1 MKSGKT
7 IIALASALLLGA
19 AGTGLWLASKPGQSS
34 GPSASHPQS
43 PISNPPSL
51 PLHPVVTRILREGP
65 DLPYLK
71 FNYLIKEL
79 PLNLAAHDIQA
90 LITFI
95 SAPAPAKFQDA
106 EWGSLVND
114 IEECLTVQTLP
125 SPQVAQALIAIFRD
139 PQKIQMQRDYA
150 LQHIGGFAI
159 YLIHTG
165 VPTSV
170 GQPPSSSPPTI
181 HSQLSTLP
189 PSSPSTIH
197 SQPSTLLP
205 LLLNELK
212 SAAAHS
218 SQPWSGTALNL
229 LDGLLRAATYRAVD
243 IPGLDA
249 ASLVEIAIP
258 IARDPSAPLNA
269 RLPALQVA
277 ARHDSPAAR
286 DLARQI
292 LATPDSSLMLIQSAS
307 AALAAVGT
315 AADLPLLHTA
325 TVTATRHTAPALNEA
340 IRAIQNRSRPH

>member
-1 MKSGKT
+1 MPRSHRHLLLAT
-7 IIALASALLLGA
+7 ALIAVAGIGIFSALR
-19 AGTGLWLASKPGQSS
+19 SHKSEIPPPQSS
-34 GPSASHPQS
+34 
-43 PISNPPSL
+43 IKNPPPL
-51 PLHPVVTRILREGP
+51 PLHPVVIRIVREGP
-65 DLPYLK
+65 ALPYLK

-95 SAPAPAKFQDA
+95 SAPRPPKFQDA

-125 SPQVAQALIAIFRD
+125 SPQVADALIAIFRD

-165 VPTSV
+165 ALTSV
-170 GQPPSSSPPTI
+170 GQPPSSSP
-181 HSQLSTLP
+181 STLF
-189 PSSPSTIH
+189 
-197 SQPSTLLP
+197 LP
-205 LLLNELK
+205 LLAELK
-212 SAAAHS
+212 SAATHS

-229 LDGLLRAATYRAVD
+229 LDGLLRAAEYRSVE

-249 ASLVEIAIP
+249 ASLVGIAIP

-292 LATPDSSLMLIQSAS
+292 LAAPDSSLMLIQSAS
-307 AALAAVGT
+307 AALAALGT
-315 AADLPLLHTA
+315 ADDLPLLHTA
-325 TVTATRHTAPALNEA
+325 STSASRHTAPALNEA
-340 IRAIQNRSRPH
+340 IRAIQNRSAPH

>member
-1 MKSGKT
+1 MPRSHRHLLLAT
-7 IIALASALLLGA
+7 ALIAVAGIGIFSALR
-19 AGTGLWLASKPGQSS
+19 SHKSEIPPPQSS
-34 GPSASHPQS
+34 
-43 PISNPPSL
+43 IKNPPPL
-51 PLHPVVTRILREGP
+51 PLHPVVIRIVREGP
-65 DLPYLK
+65 ALPYLK

-95 SAPAPAKFQDA
+95 SAPRPPKFQEA
-106 EWGSLVND
+106 EWGSLAND

-125 SPQVAQALIAIFRD
+125 SPQVADALIHIFRD
-139 PQKIQMQRDYA
+139 EKKIQIQRDYA

-165 VPTSV
+165 ALTSA
-170 GQPPSSSPPTI
+170 GQPPST
-181 HSQLSTLP
+181 
-189 PSSPSTIH
+189 SPSTIF
-197 SQPSTLLP
+197 LP
-205 LLLNELK
+205 LLAELK
-212 SAAAHS
+212 SAAHS

-243 IPGLDA
+243 IPGLDVT
-249 ASLVEIAIP
+249 SLVEIAIP

-292 LATPDSSLMLIQSAS
+292 LAAPDSSLMLIQSAS
-307 AALAAVGT
+307 AALAALGI
-315 AADLPLLHTA
+315 ADDLPLLHAASTSA
-325 TVTATRHTAPALNEA
+325 SRHTAPALNEA
-340 IRAIQNRSRPH
+340 IRAIQNRSAPH